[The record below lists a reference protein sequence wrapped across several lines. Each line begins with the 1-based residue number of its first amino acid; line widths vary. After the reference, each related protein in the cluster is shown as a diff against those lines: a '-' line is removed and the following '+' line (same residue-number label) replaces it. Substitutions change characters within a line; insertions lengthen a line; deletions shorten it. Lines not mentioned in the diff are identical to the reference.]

1 MENKLNEDLNELNIL
16 QQRLHIFDTQ
26 SRQMEFSIKEI
37 ETSITEASKVEDKV
51 YSIIGSIMI
60 PKDPKEV
67 IKDLELQKTQ
77 LSANLAIINKQI
89 EKLSKKSEEIQS
101 KIQESLK
108 DEKSN
113 WVQRITYRINRWR

>member
-77 LSANLAIINKQI
+77 LSANLVIINKQI

-113 WVQRITYRINRWR
+113 

>member
-77 LSANLAIINKQI
+77 LSANLVIINKQI